1 MSKLRIIIGIILLGT
16 PVWLLVGLLFY
27 VLTVDGN
34 WKPFLITLSITGI
47 LITTMVTGI
56 LLLNK
61 EI

>member
-1 MSKLRIIIGIILLGT
+1 MRIIIGVILAGV

-34 WKPFLITLSITGI
+34 WKPFLITLSATGI